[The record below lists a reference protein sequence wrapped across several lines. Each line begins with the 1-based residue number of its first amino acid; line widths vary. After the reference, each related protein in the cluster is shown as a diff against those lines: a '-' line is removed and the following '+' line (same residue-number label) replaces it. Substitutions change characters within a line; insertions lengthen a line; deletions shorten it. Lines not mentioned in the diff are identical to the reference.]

1 MRRLLLIG
9 IGTGNPEHMTIQG
22 IKALN
27 SADLVLIPRKGAEK
41 EELADVRREICTRF
55 LTNPETRLVEFDL
68 PVRDAANPAYRRG
81 VEAWHEAIAE
91 TYRSLLQAHPGQTA
105 ALLVWGDPSLYDSTL
120 RIAARLGDMAAPEV
134 IPGIT
139 SVQALAASHRIAL
152 NTIGNAVQITTGR
165 QLRAGFPPRVD
176 TAVVMLDGECS
187 FQSLPGEDYD
197 IFWGAYLGTP
207 EEVVLSGRLAAMSA
221 IIVETRARL
230 RARMGW
236 IMDIYLLRKRYS
248 A

>member
-1 MRRLLLIG
+1 MRCLLLIG

-27 SADLVLIPRKGAEK
+27 AADLVLIHRKGAEK
-41 EELADVRREICTRF
+41 EELADIRREICTRF
-55 LTNPETRLVEFDL
+55 LTNPTTQLLEFDL

-81 VEAWHEAIAE
+81 VAEWHDAIAE
-91 TYRSLLQAHPGQTA
+91 TYRALLTSHPGETA

-120 RIAARLGDMAAPEV
+120 RIADRLRDIAEPEV

-139 SVQALAASHRIAL
+139 SVQALAASHRMAL

-165 QLRAGFPPRVD
+165 QLRRGFPEGVD
-176 TAVVMLDGECS
+176 TAVIMLDGECS
-187 FQSLPGEDYD
+187 FQTLPGEDYD

-207 EEVVLSGRLAAMSA
+207 DEVVLSGRLTEMSA
-221 IIVETRARL
+221 IIIDTRARL
-230 RARMGW
+230 RARIGW